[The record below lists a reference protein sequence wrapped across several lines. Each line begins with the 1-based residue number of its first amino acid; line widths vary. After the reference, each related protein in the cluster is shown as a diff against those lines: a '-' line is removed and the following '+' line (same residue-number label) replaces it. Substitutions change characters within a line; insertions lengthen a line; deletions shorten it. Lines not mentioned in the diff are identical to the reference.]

1 MALQRSSIVMLAEF
15 MEDGRGGMTLPLRP
29 RGLSCR
35 TRTPFLRV
43 VLGELLSL
51 LKHTSQK
58 AGIMARRGCPWR
70 PRYSCS

>member
-15 MEDGRGGMTLPLRP
+15 MEDRRGGMTLPLHP

-35 TRTPFLRV
+35 TRTLFLGV

-51 LKHTSQK
+51 LN
-58 AGIMARRGCPWR
+58 IRARKPTL
-70 PRYSCS
+70 